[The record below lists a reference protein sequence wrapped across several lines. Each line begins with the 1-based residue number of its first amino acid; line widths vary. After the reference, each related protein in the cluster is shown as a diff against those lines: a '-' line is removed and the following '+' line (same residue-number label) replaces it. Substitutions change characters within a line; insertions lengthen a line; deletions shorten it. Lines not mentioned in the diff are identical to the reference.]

1 MTWQSV
7 YQRSLSDLL
16 KAEKTRRQAVEA
28 DRARLVQLLTR
39 LAQHHDGQRLEEY
52 RRQDPGTPEHWSA
65 EEWTEFF
72 SSPPAVQA
80 QARSWGKN
88 GNGHRKAETDDLQRR
103 QAEVRR
109 LKTHTEHLQLK
120 TDGRPETGNGEQ
132 VSVGEREID
141 DRAPETG
148 KAPVARP
155 PACPEFIEGSPVPLT
170 DFSPPNVPYKYKG
183 LLTNHGLKDL
193 RWRRGS
199 MLLYLISTFGINA
212 HLEMDVFIAQR
223 EGLSFRSNS
232 TKKPLE
238 NLAAAG
244 LVIAET
250 LRMEIGDFRT
260 ALKLA
265 RLTDEG
271 RQICDALG
279 WPVVESDWDR
289 LIRLHQGQKQTRH
302 TLAVLYFALL
312 ARVRGWTTEVV
323 PNAESGAVPDILVAK
338 DDQRFFVEVEL
349 GTRGNEKQTAKWKN
363 LADAHD
369 RVAICAPNVKVR
381 ERLVKDC
388 RLAKLSGVATDL
400 ATLVAKRYYEAKD
413 EPLWMKEW

>member
-80 QARSWGKN
+80 QARTWGAN
-88 GNGHRKAETDDLQRR
+88 GSGHGNNGHRKTKPDDLKRMQD
-103 QAEVRR
+103 EVRR
-109 LKTHTEHLQLK
+109 LETHIEHLQ
-120 TDGRPETGNGEQ
+120 TEASVHVSSARCQ
-132 VSVGEREID
+132 VSDKKVTPERLTPD
-141 DRAPETG
+141 TGAPDT
-148 KAPVARP
+148 
-155 PACPEFIEGSPVPLT
+155 LT
-170 DFSPPNVPYKYKG
+170 LSDFSPPKIPYKYKG
-183 LLTNHGLKDL
+183 LLKNHGLNSL

-199 MLLYLISTFGINA
+199 MMLYLMATCGINA
-212 HLEMDVFIAQR
+212 HLEMDVFVAKR
-223 EGLSFRSNS
+223 EGLSYRSNS

-244 LVIAET
+244 LVITET
-250 LRMEIGDFRT
+250 LRMEVGDFRT

-271 RQICDALG
+271 KQLCDALG
-279 WPVVESDWDR
+279 WQVVESDWDR

-323 PNAESGAVPDILVAK
+323 PEVDGSADPDILVTK
-338 DDQRFFVEVEL
+338 GDERYFVEVEL
-349 GTRGNEKQTAKWKN
+349 GTRGSEKQTVKWKN
-363 LADAHD
+363 LADLQSS
-369 RVAICAPNVKVR
+369 VAICAPNVKVR
-381 ERLVKDC
+381 ERLANDC
-388 RLAKLSGVATDL
+388 RLANLSGVATDL
-400 ATLVAKRYYEAKD
+400 ATLVAKRYYESKD
-413 EPLWMKEW
+413 EPLWLKEW

>member
-1 MTWQSV
+1 MTWQAV

-16 KAEKTRRQAVEA
+16 AAEKARRQAVEA
-28 DRARLVQLLTR
+28 DRARLVGLLTR
-39 LAQHHDGQRLEEY
+39 LAQRHDGQRLEEF

-80 QARSWGKN
+80 QARTWGAN
-88 GNGHRKAETDDLQRR
+88 GSGHGNNGHRKTKPDDLKRMQD
-103 QAEVRR
+103 EVRR
-109 LKTHTEHLQLK
+109 LETHIEHLHANAV
-120 TDGRPETGNGEQ
+120 GRPEIGDGEQ
-132 VSVGEREID
+132 VSAGEQEIED
-141 DRAPETG
+141 QPPESG

-155 PACPEFIEGSPVPLT
+155 PSSVHLT
-170 DFSPPNVPYKYKG
+170 DFSPPQIPYKYKG
-183 LLTNHGLKDL
+183 LLKNHGLNSL

-199 MLLYLISTFGINA
+199 MMLYLMAMRGINA
-212 HLEMDVFIAQR
+212 HLEMDVFVAKR
-223 EGLSFRSNS
+223 EGLSYRSNS

-250 LRMEIGDFRT
+250 LRMEVGDFRT

-271 RQICDALG
+271 RQLCDALG

-323 PNAESGAVPDILVAK
+323 PEADGSADPDILVTK
-338 DDQRFFVEVEL
+338 GDDRYFVEVEL
-349 GTRGNEKQTAKWKN
+349 GTRGSEKQTAKWKN
-363 LADAHD
+363 LADFQGK
-369 RVAICAPNVKVR
+369 VAICAPNVKVR
-381 ERLVKDC
+381 ERLAKDC

-413 EPLWMKEW
+413 EPLWMKEWK

>member
-16 KAEKTRRQAVEA
+16 KAEKSRRQAVEA
-28 DRARLVQLLTR
+28 DRTRLVQLLTR

-65 EEWTEFF
+65 DEWVDFF
-72 SSPPAVQA
+72 SSPSVVQA
-80 QARSWGKN
+80 QARSWGAN
-88 GNGHRKAETDDLQRR
+88 GNGHQKDDLKRM

-109 LKTHTEHLQLK
+109 LEPQTEHLQMK
-120 TDGRPETGNGEQ
+120 TDGRSEPGDGEQ
-132 VSVGEREID
+132 VSAGEREID

-148 KAPVARP
+148 KAPIIHP
-155 PACPEFIEGSPVPLT
+155 PACPEFIEGSSVPLA
-170 DFSPPNVPYKYKG
+170 DFTPPNVPYKYKG

-199 MLLYLISTFGINA
+199 MLLYLISTFGMNA
-212 HLEMDVFIAQR
+212 HLEMDVFIAKR
-223 EGLSFRSNS
+223 EGLSYRSNS

-250 LRMEIGDFRT
+250 LRMEVGDFRT
-260 ALKLA
+260 ALKPA

-271 RQICDALG
+271 RQLCDALG
-279 WPVVESDWDR
+279 WQVVESDWDR

-312 ARVRGWTTEVV
+312 ARVRGWTTKVV
-323 PNAESGAVPDILVAK
+323 PEVEIGAVPDILVAK
-338 DDQRFFVEVEL
+338 DDQRYFVEVEL

-381 ERLVKDC
+381 ERLIKDC

-400 ATLVAKRYYEAKD
+400 ATLVAKRYYESKD
-413 EPLWMKEW
+413 EPLWVKEW

>member
-1 MTWQSV
+1 MTWQAV

-16 KAEKTRRQAVEA
+16 AAEKTRRQAVEA
-28 DRARLVQLLTR
+28 DRTRLVQLLTR
-39 LAQHHDGQRLEEY
+39 LAQRHDGQRLEEL

-65 EEWTEFF
+65 EEWTAFF
-72 SSPPAVQA
+72 SKLPIVQSQTRTWSA
-80 QARSWGKN
+80 N
-88 GNGHRKAETDDLQRR
+88 GNGHRKTDDLKRMQD
-103 QAEVRR
+103 EVRR
-109 LKTHTEHLQLK
+109 SETHIEHLHDK
-120 TDGRPETGNGEQ
+120 ADGRAGTGD
-132 VSVGEREID
+132 RELKI
-141 DRAPETG
+141 EVQGSKTNE
-148 KAPVARP
+148 APVIRP
-155 PACPEFIEGSPVPLT
+155 PACPEFIEGSSVSLT

-199 MLLYLISTFGINA
+199 MMLYLIAAYGMNA
-212 HLEMDVFIAQR
+212 HLEMDFFVAQR

-238 NLAAAG
+238 NLASAG
-244 LVIAET
+244 LVITET
-250 LRMEIGDFRT
+250 LRMEVGDFRT

-271 RQICDALG
+271 RQLCDALG
-279 WPVVESDWDR
+279 WHVVESDWDR

-312 ARVRGWTTEVV
+312 ARVRDWTTEVV
-323 PNAESGAVPDILVAK
+323 PEVDGSADPDILVTK
-338 DDQRFFVEVEL
+338 GDERYFVEVEL
-349 GTRGNEKQTAKWKN
+349 GTRGTEKQTAKWKN
-363 LADAHD
+363 LADAQG

-381 ERLVKDC
+381 ERLVADC

-400 ATLVAKRYYEAKD
+400 ATLVAKKYYEAKD
-413 EPLWMKEW
+413 EPLWLKEW